1 MKIKHYPI
9 LDEQAAI
16 KHFSEKDGVEVSYI
30 CTTDLKASD
39 TPVDIFYRETP
50 HPDFGNKYFGLY
62 YDHYRDAVM
71 ICDADIVE
79 ELEFGITFNDNGEL
93 EYSQS
98 HHDFKQF
105 ENGNM
110 IDGGRVYT
118 RGSGQIEMYKIKDGK
133 WTRLVDE
140 SQD

>member
-1 MKIKHYPI
+1 MKIKHYPM

-16 KHFSEKDGVEVSYI
+16 KHFSEKDGVEVFYV

-50 HPDFGNKYFGLY
+50 HPDFGNRYFGLFY
-62 YDHYRDAVM
+62 HHVKDAVM

-79 ELEFGITFNDNGEL
+79 ELTFGLVENDDGEY

-98 HHDFKQF
+98 HHDFKKF

-110 IDGGRVYT
+110 IDGGRVYV
-118 RGSGQIEMYKIKDGK
+118 RGSGECIIASIKDGK
-133 WTRLVDE
+133 LVEGKDE
-140 SQD
+140 DQD